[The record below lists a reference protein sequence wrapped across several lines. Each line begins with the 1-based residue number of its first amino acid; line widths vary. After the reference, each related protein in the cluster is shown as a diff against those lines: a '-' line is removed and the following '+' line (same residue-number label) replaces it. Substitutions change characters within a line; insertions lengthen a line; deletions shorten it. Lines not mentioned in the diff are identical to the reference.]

1 MRKSRSEAKSG
12 TNFTAVDL
20 GPLCGLDDYKFK
32 HPVLPI
38 EIKGKVFLKEILG
51 LTSSEISLNKMPP
64 RASMPFYHKHRM
76 NEEIYIVIK
85 GQGEFQIDG
94 EVFPV
99 KEGTAIRVA
108 PGGGRCWRN
117 NSEED
122 LYYIVFQAR
131 AGSCDDL
138 TILDGFRTEESP
150 CWDNKEPA

>member
-1 MRKSRSEAKSG
+1 MRKSHSETKYG

-20 GPLCGLDDYKFK
+20 GALCELDDYKFK

-38 EIKGKVFLKEILG
+38 EIKGKVFLKQILG

-64 RASMPFYHKHRM
+64 GASMPFFHRHRM
-76 NEEIYIVIK
+76 NEEVYIIIK
-85 GQGEFQIDG
+85 GHGEFQIDG

-99 KEGTAIRVA
+99 KEGTVIRVA

-117 NSEED
+117 NSGED

-131 AGSCDDL
+131 AGSCEDH
-138 TILDGFRTEESP
+138 TILDGFRIEESQS
-150 CWDNKEPA
+150 